1 MQQWNNIQSFGS
13 NQNLFT
19 PTKNTNLFGDTSGG
33 LFSNQQGFL
42 FGNNNNSLGG
52 GGLFSNQNQK
62 ATNSIFDNNTGNNI
76 TIFNNN
82 TNIFSGNN
90 NYSFNNN
97 NVNLKE
103 CSIGSQFNGI
113 EILEKNGN
121 VKFMSIQIK
130 PEFSYASQEELR
142 LADLEKYKT
151 GLINRFKIK
160 NTSSSTNN
168 NNNNL
173 NKGSIFTSNTTN
185 NIFSGT
191 NPGST
196 SQGGIFGNNNNDNKN
211 IGFFSLGNNKAGGLF
226 DYNKNQTIG
235 LFGNNNTQSS
245 NLFGNNIIQK
255 SNIFGNNNTQNSS
268 LFGNNN
274 NTQNY
279 SIFDNNNTQTN
290 SIFGNNNQ
298 NSPIFGNNTQ
308 SRGLFGDNNKKNT
321 QNGGLFGNQGGRLFG
336 NNNIFGN
343 NSNQN
348 NNTLSG
354 GLFGNQNNNTSS
366 TQTGNLFGNNNNP
379 NQGGLF
385 GNNNNQG
392 NNLFNNDK
400 NSFFINNNNDKKNND
415 LFGNAPKPSGY
426 SLCNNPNITSATNN
440 TSSLF
445 ANNLNNN
452 NNKTGGNLFSNPFSG
467 LLNNNNNTKSNDIS
481 KNTGNLFANNN
492 FSFGMNTNATSS
504 NNANANINKGG
515 LLGNNS
521 NNNNNN
527 SLGLLFNQTNNTSSF
542 TKEQSLFNNIGN
554 NGSLFLNNNNN
565 QNMNMNS
572 NTPNN
577 VNMANT
583 HNSVVYGGLTLED
596 IVNPLNYLNNKKI
609 LKLSPQEEI
618 LSQSIIDAVQKQKSV
633 EEFLEDLDKKYEN
646 KNKEKTNDLLEFY
659 GSYFNT
665 SNNYFSEK
673 TTIKRNLNV
682 KSNFDDSLSSS
693 YILRKFNKKYNESS
707 SIYNQNNL
715 NKSISKISE
724 IYNEYE
730 RIKNN
735 FKYSQI
741 NNYTYINNTIYKK
754 KTENRS
760 FIKNLNK
767 NGNRNNSFN
776 KSFSKNVNNQ
786 MMAKDEILY
795 QRNLIEFTKLSN
807 DNIMTN
813 NENVN
818 DNDDN
823 IDNVIFITN
832 FQNENN
838 SSKISNGKIEN
849 NNNKKGNMSHIIDMI
864 IIKYNLPD
872 EDDGKR
878 IHRINLEGVNKFV
891 KIESIR
897 EEISHRVNNQLR
909 ILNIHNKYSIE
920 RISLLV
926 PGEFLID
933 NKTLDNYNLDDSDYI
948 IQAYITYNS
957 VKFKSKEESH
967 DKKLKIEKE
976 KKEMIQVNNDNEL
989 VSNDLLPKLTRKG
1002 YQCIPSI
1009 RELSKKTTGELKK
1022 MENFRIFN
1030 EFGEVVFKE
1039 PINLLG
1045 LDLDEQVTIEKN
1057 IIDTGDKLNCK
1068 SVFKLFNFKIG
1079 ENGLNKYKDSLKKL
1093 GGNFLSYINNEL
1105 VWEYNGNMQVKN

>member
-1 MQQWNNIQSFGS
+1 MVIIIPKI
-13 NQNLFT
+13 LVY
-19 PTKNTNLFGDTSGG
+19 L
-33 LFSNQQGFL
+33 
-42 FGNNNNSLGG
+42 
-52 GGLFSNQNQK
+52 
-62 ATNSIFDNNTGNNI
+62 AII
-76 TIFNNN
+76 I
-82 TNIFSGNN
+82 I
-90 NYSFNNN
+90 
-97 NVNLKE
+97 LK
-103 CSIGSQFNGI
+103 
-113 EILEKNGN
+113 
-121 VKFMSIQIK
+121 
-130 PEFSYASQEELR
+130 
-142 LADLEKYKT
+142 
-151 GLINRFKIK
+151 IN
-160 NTSSSTNN
+160 
-168 NNNNL
+168 
-173 NKGSIFTSNTTN
+173 
-185 NIFSGT
+185 
-191 NPGST
+191 
-196 SQGGIFGNNNNDNKN
+196 
-211 IGFFSLGNNKAGGLF
+211 
-226 DYNKNQTIG
+226 
-235 LFGNNNTQSS
+235 
-245 NLFGNNIIQK
+245 
-255 SNIFGNNNTQNSS
+255 
-268 LFGNNN
+268 
-274 NTQNY
+274 
-279 SIFDNNNTQTN
+279 
-290 SIFGNNNQ
+290 
-298 NSPIFGNNTQ
+298 
-308 SRGLFGDNNKKNT
+308 NNKKST
-321 QNGGLFGNQGGRLFG
+321 QNGGLFGNQGGSLFG

-343 NSNQN
+343 NNNQN

-354 GLFGNQNNNTSS
+354 GLFGNQNNNTPS
-366 TQTGNLFGNNNNP
+366 TQTGNLFGNNNKL

-385 GNNNNQG
+385 GSNNNQG
-392 NNLFNNDK
+392 NSLFNNDK
-400 NSFFINNNNDKKNND
+400 NSLFINNNNDKKNND
-415 LFGNAPKPSGY
+415 LFGNAPKPSGF
-426 SLCNNPNITSATNN
+426 SLCNNSNMTSANN
-440 TSSLF
+440 NPSSLF
-445 ANNLNNN
+445 GNNLNNN
-452 NNKTGGNLFSNPFSG
+452 NNKTGGSLFSNPFSG

-481 KNTGNLFANNN
+481 KNTGNLFSNNN

-504 NNANANINKGG
+504 NNANANINKSG

-527 SLGLLFNQTNNTSSF
+527 NNSLGLLFDRTDNTSSSI
-542 TKEQSLFNNIGN
+542 KENALFNNIGT

-565 QNMNMNS
+565 QNMNMNN

-583 HNSVVYGGLTLED
+583 SNSIVYDGLTLED
-596 IVNPLNYLNNKKI
+596 IINPLDYLKNKKI

-618 LSQSIIDAVQKQKSV
+618 LSQSIIDAVKKQKSV

-646 KNKEKTNDLLEFY
+646 KNKENTNDLLELY
-659 GSYFNT
+659 GSHFNT
-665 SNNYFSEK
+665 SNNYLSEK

-693 YILRKFNKKYNESS
+693 YNLRNFNKKYNESS

-715 NKSISKISE
+715 NKTISKISE

-730 RIKNN
+730 TIKNN

-741 NNYTYINNTIYKK
+741 NNYTNINSSINKK
-754 KTENRS
+754 KTENGS

-776 KSFSKNVNNQ
+776 KSFSKNFNNQ
-786 MMAKDEILY
+786 IMAKDEILY

-813 NENVN
+813 NENIN

-823 IDNVIFITN
+823 IDNAIYITN

-838 SSKISNGKIEN
+838 SSKISNGKIEY
-849 NNNKKGNMSHIIDMI
+849 NNNKNRNMPHIIDMI

-872 EDDGKR
+872 EDDKR

-891 KIESIR
+891 KIQSIR
-897 EEISHRVNNQLR
+897 EEINHRVNNKLR
-909 ILNIHNKYSIE
+909 ILNLHKKYSIE

-933 NKTLDNYNLDDSDYI
+933 NKTLDNYNLDNSDYI

-957 VKFKSKEESH
+957 ANFKSKEESH

-976 KKEMIQVNNDNEL
+976 KKEMTQVNNDNEL

-1002 YQCIPSI
+1002 YKCIPSI
-1009 RELSKKTTGELKK
+1009 NELSKKTTGELKK
-1022 MENFRIFN
+1022 MKNFRIFN

-1045 LDLDEQVTIEKN
+1045 LDLDEQIMIEKN

-1079 ENGLNKYKDSLKKL
+1079 ENGLNKYKVSLKKL

-1105 VWEYNGNMQVKN
+1105 VWEYNGNIPVKK